1 MIGAAHE
8 FIATIGK
15 VLSGFD
21 HTEKPQQK
29 RKQQKQQQKRLGIG
43 HKFYMLLVSISIDFS
58 GSLRVQ
64 CTLHAS
70 NSL

>member
-29 RKQQKQQQKRLGIG
+29 RKQQKRLGIG

>member
-21 HTEKPQQK
+21 HTEKP
-29 RKQQKQQQKRLGIG
+29 QQKRLGIG